1 VGPPRLTRVL
11 AISDLHVGYAAN
23 RAALADVPGS
33 PDDWLIVAGDIG
45 ERIEQVEETIAIL
58 RPRYGGLIWVPG
70 NHELWSMRSD
80 GVAVGAA
87 KYERLV
93 ALCRRHGVLTPEDEY
108 PVVESEGARY
118 RLVPL
123 FLLYDYTF
131 RPPGIASA
139 EAAIAWA
146 AETGVVCTDEALL
159 SPAPFPS
166 REAWC
171 RERVALTRA
180 RLDALD
186 DTPMVLIN
194 HFPLRAELAVL
205 PAIPRFSIWC
215 GTTST
220 EDWHT
225 RYPVAAVVYGHLH
238 IRATRWIDGV
248 RFEEVSLG
256 APGQWRPEL
265 GLAAHLRV
273 ILPPASPPADPP
285 PRSGR

>member
-1 VGPPRLTRVL
+1 MTRVL
-11 AISDLHVGYAAN
+11 AISDLHIGYAAN
-23 RAALADVPGS
+23 RRGLADLPDS
-33 PDDWLIVAGDIG
+33 PDDWLILAGDVG
-45 ERIEQVEETIAIL
+45 ERIEQLEETIAL
-58 RPRYGGLIWVPG
+58 VRPRYRGVVWVPG
-70 NHELWSMRSD
+70 NHELWSMKAD
-80 GVAVGAA
+80 HGTTGAA
-87 KYERLV
+87 KYDRLV
-93 ALCRRHGVLTPEDEY
+93 ELCRRYGVVTPEDEY
-108 PVVESEGARY
+108 PIVEVEGQRY

-131 RPPGIASA
+131 RPARLTST
-139 EAAIAWA
+139 EAALAWA
-146 AETGVVCTDEALL
+146 MEAGIMCTDEALL
-159 SPAPFPS
+159 SPAPFAS

-171 RERVALTRA
+171 HARVAAARA

-194 HFPLRAELAVL
+194 HFPLRADLAVL

-215 GTTST
+215 GTVLT

-256 APGQWRPEL
+256 APSQWREEL
-265 GLAAHLRV
+265 GLPSYLRV
-273 ILPPASPPADPP
+273 ILPAPSPPAGAAARPG
-285 PRSGR
+285 S